1 MNLVLIVFAY
11 LCCRSIA
18 RVQLPC
24 FIFDMFLEK
33 TKLKD
38 DSSND
43 ADWVSDLRI
52 ILIAAQKNY
61 VLDAPLG
68 DEPVAGADA
77 DIMNVLQARYDD
89 YLIVQCAMLN
99 GLEPRLQKRFER
111 HRAYKM
117 FQELKLVFQT
127 HARVKRYETSD
138 KVLCLQDGGEQ
149 LSQ

>member
-18 RVQLPC
+18 RIVAPYV
-24 FIFDMFLEK
+24 FDMFLEK

-43 ADWVSDLRI
+43 ADWVRDLRI

-68 DEPVAGADA
+68 EKL
-77 DIMNVLQARYDD
+77 LQE
-89 YLIVQCAMLN
+89 QM
-99 GLEPRLQKRFER
+99 
-111 HRAYKM
+111 
-117 FQELKLVFQT
+117 QT
-127 HARVKRYETSD
+127 
-138 KVLCLQDGGEQ
+138 L
-149 LSQ
+149 